1 LSQAPASV
9 RLFRNNSPSETI
21 CELSLQCAVN
31 EFVIY
36 VGSDW
41 IVGDNFLRSAYSVY
55 DFGDFDSSGIMGDP
69 YMKLL
74 SIVDPDED
82 SVEFHKLRGGTPK
95 TNITFIGLGGASIAP
110 SFSISNDISQSLE
123 LIGKFIPAMLGIVAL
138 NALLVIVCCIVWLV
152 SFCRRRKTQNVM
164 ARTPRRRLSPI
175 PMNPR
180 NSYIAGVADPS
191 AISHHAYEPVSMA
204 LTDDTFVPPSPAFY
218 RFEKNK
224 GKGDQTYDPVSPP
237 LDDSFVPPS
246 PAFHRHENNRT
257 SVMDNNRVSIAD
269 TVSVRD
275 HRVSIADSSNAL
287 LPSPLMQETDSNG
300 FATDQAVPQIQE
312 PNFVPPESTPPTT
325 NVVTVQ
331 GIPTGGTTTSP
342 YSQESFFVPTEVA
355 PSPHPVF
362 NNMNYIPA
370 NTANLTPPGPA
381 VLHMSPNV
389 NPGYLL
395 PHRLSQRFES
405 RRDVDLGDR
414 PRSIA

>member
-1 LSQAPASV
+1 
-9 RLFRNNSPSETI
+9 
-21 CELSLQCAVN
+21 
-31 EFVIY
+31 
-36 VGSDW
+36 
-41 IVGDNFLRSAYSVY
+41 
-55 DFGDFDSSGIMGDP
+55 MGDP

-74 SIVDPDED
+74 SIVDADEA

-138 NALLVIVCCIVWLV
+138 NALVVIVCCIVWLI
-152 SFCRRRKTQNVM
+152 SFCRRRKNENPM

-175 PMNPR
+175 PMNLR
-180 NSYIAGVADPS
+180 NSYIAGVGDAS
-191 AISHHAYEPVSMA
+191 AISPHAYEPVSMA

-218 RFEKNK
+218 RFEKIK
-224 GKGDQTYDPVSPP
+224 GKGEQTYDPVSSPS
-237 LDDSFVPPS
+237 DDSFVPPS

-257 SVMDNNRVSIAD
+257 SVVENNRVSLAD

-275 HRVSIADSSNAL
+275 NRVSMADSRNAL
-287 LPSPLMQETDSNG
+287 LPGPIMQETDSNG
-300 FATDQAVPQIQE
+300 FATGQAVPQIQE
-312 PNFVPPESTPPTT
+312 PTFVPPESTPPTT
-325 NVVTVQ
+325 
-331 GIPTGGTTTSP
+331 PTTSP
-342 YSQESFFVPTEVA
+342 YSQESFFVPTEA
-355 PSPHPVF
+355 AAIPQPVF

-370 NTANLTPPGPA
+370 NTTNLTPPGPA